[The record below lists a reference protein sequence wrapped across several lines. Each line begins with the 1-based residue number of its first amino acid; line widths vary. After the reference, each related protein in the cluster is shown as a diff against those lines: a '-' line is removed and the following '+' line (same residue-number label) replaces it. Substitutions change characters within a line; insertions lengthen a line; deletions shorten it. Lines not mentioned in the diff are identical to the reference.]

1 MLTFQVKSPNKT
13 YSTCFIPIIMNEIHQ
28 IIKIGL
34 SIFSLFSILICMDLE
49 AQVDTDALFEEAKTT
64 AYAKEYAK
72 AIEQLETIIEIQQ
85 NHFDAKLMLARVLAW
100 DKQYDLSLEKTA
112 SLLVEYPDNKE
123 VLELKETVEKWK
135 DASDA
140 EDFNEH
146 LQLAYNLD
154 FLMSSPIKWQFISL
168 EYFRDI
174 PDMPLSVRLN
184 HTNRFDLKATQF
196 EVEIYPK
203 FSKRNYAFLSL
214 AYSSSELFADYT
226 LAASVFHNLKDNL
239 EIEGGFRYILF
250 DSNTPIFAGVVSLGQ
265 YTNNI
270 WVNYRFSLIK
280 AGQVNGQTHRFRVRK
295 YLQNEQNY
303 LFADVTVGTTERDLQ
318 AFQTL
323 NNLRTNTKNL
333 KIGLRKGLSH
343 KLYITTAIGYEL
355 TTNSEQKKTSIL
367 STNFA
372 LTRRF

>member
-1 MLTFQVKSPNKT
+1 MKPTKQI
-13 YSTCFIPIIMNEIHQ
+13 YSTCFIPIIMNEIHR

-34 SIFSLFSILICMDLE
+34 STFCLFSILSCINLT

-64 AYAKEYAK
+64 AYAKDYAK
-72 AIEQLETIIEIQQ
+72 AIEQLEKVIELQQ
-85 NHFDAKLMLARVLAW
+85 QHFDAKLMLARVLAW
-100 DKQYDLSLEKTA
+100 DKKYTLSLEKTA
-112 SLLVEYPDNKE
+112 SLLSEYPDNKE
-123 VLELKETVEKWK
+123 ALELKETVEKWK
-135 DASDA
+135 DASEA

-146 LQLAYNLD
+146 IQLAYNLD
-154 FLMSSPIKWQFISL
+154 FLMSSPVRWQFVSI
-168 EYFRDI
+168 EYFREI

-214 AYSSSELFADYT
+214 AYSSSSLFADYT

-239 EIEGGFRYILF
+239 EVEGGFRYILF
-250 DSNTPIFAGVVSLGQ
+250 DSNTPIFAGILSLGQ

-280 AGQVNGQTHRFRVRK
+280 AGQINGQTHLFRVRK

-343 KLYITTAIGYEL
+343 KLYLMAAIGYEL